1 MKYLDD
7 FVVFILTHG
16 RADNVYTYK
25 ALKRAGYT
33 GKIILVI
40 DNEDEDATKYYNL
53 YGNDNV
59 YMFDKLSKSKE
70 VDSMDLSCDRN
81 AILYAR
87 CACFDIAKELNY
99 KYFLELDDDYTNF
112 RSRIVVD
119 GSLKTVYIK
128 NFDELVDCV
137 IDFLEISNAHTVALS
152 QIGDFIGGKN
162 SKVCK
167 DRLTRKAM
175 NAFFC
180 KTDKKFN
187 WIGKMNEDVTTY
199 ITLGSRGYLFFTVAD
214 VSIDQLSTQSL
225 SGGMSD
231 EYLSYGTYTKTFYTV
246 ISCPSCV
253 KVYTMGVTNKRFHHI
268 IDWDKAVPKIISE
281 KYRKRSDFCANN
293 IKNNRISENGI
304 KSN

>member
-7 FVVFILTHG
+7 FVLFILTHG

-40 DNEDEDATKYYNL
+40 DNEDNDAEKYYSN
-53 YGNDNV
+53 YGKENV
-59 YMFDKLSKSKE
+59 YMFDKIKKSKE
-70 VDSMDLSCDRN
+70 VDSMDLDSDRK

-87 CACFDIAKELNY
+87 CACFDIAKELGY
-99 KYFLELDDDYTNF
+99 TYFLELDDDYTNF
-112 RSRIVVD
+112 RSRVVS
-119 GSLKTVYIK
+119 GESLKTVYIK
-128 NFDELVDCV
+128 KFDELVDCTL
-137 IDFLEISNAHTVALS
+137 DFLAVSNAHTVALS

-180 KTDKKFN
+180 RTDRRFN
-187 WIGKMNEDVTTY
+187 WSGKMNEDVTTY

-231 EYLSYGTYTKTFYTV
+231 EYLTFGTYTKTFYT
-246 ISCPSCV
+246 ILSCPSCV
-253 KVYTMGVTNKRFHHI
+253 KMYIMGVTNKRFHHV
-268 IDWDKAVPKIISE
+268 IDWDKAVPKIISD
-281 KYRKRSDFCANN
+281 KYK
-293 IKNNRISENGI
+293 KKGEV
-304 KSN
+304 K

>member
-40 DNEDEDATKYYNL
+40 DNEDNDAEKYYSN
-53 YGNDNV
+53 YGKENV
-59 YMFDKLSKSKE
+59 YMFDKIKKSKE
-70 VDSMDLSCDRN
+70 VDSMDLDSDRK

-87 CACFDIAKELNY
+87 CACFDIAKELGY
-99 KYFLELDDDYTNF
+99 TYFLELDDDYTNF
-112 RSRIVVD
+112 RSRVVS
-119 GSLKTVYIK
+119 GESLKTVYIK
-128 NFDELVDCV
+128 KFDELVDCTL
-137 IDFLEISNAHTVALS
+137 DFLDVSNAHTVALS

-180 KTDKKFN
+180 KTDRRFN
-187 WIGKMNEDVTTY
+187 WSGKMNEDVTTY

-225 SGGMSD
+225 SGGMS
-231 EYLSYGTYTKTFYTV
+231 EGYLSFGIFTKTFYT
-246 ISCPSCV
+246 ILSCPSCV
-253 KVYTMGVTNKRFHHI
+253 KMYIMGVTNKRFHHV
-268 IDWDKAVPKIISE
+268 IDWDKAVPKIISD
-281 KYRKRSDFCANN
+281 KYK
-293 IKNNRISENGI
+293 KKGEV
-304 KSN
+304 K

>member
-1 MKYLDD
+1 MKHLND

-40 DNEDEDATKYYNL
+40 DNEDNDAEKYYSN
-53 YGNDNV
+53 YGKENV
-59 YMFDKLSKSKE
+59 YMFDKIKKSKE
-70 VDSMDLSCDRN
+70 VDSMDLDSDRK

-87 CACFDIAKELNY
+87 CACFDIAKELGY
-99 KYFLELDDDYTNF
+99 TYFLELDDDYTNF
-112 RSRIVVD
+112 RSRVVS
-119 GSLKTVYIK
+119 GESLKTVYIK
-128 NFDELVDCV
+128 KFDELVDCTL
-137 IDFLEISNAHTVALS
+137 DFLDVSNAHTVALS

-180 KTDKKFN
+180 RTDRRFN
-187 WIGKMNEDVTTY
+187 WSGKMNEDVTTY

-225 SGGMSD
+225 SGGMS
-231 EYLSYGTYTKTFYTV
+231 EGYLSFGTYTKTFYT
-246 ISCPSCV
+246 ILSCPSCV
-253 KVYTMGVTNKRFHHI
+253 KMYIMGVTNKRFHHV
-268 IDWDKAVPKIISE
+268 IDWDKAVPKIISD
-281 KYRKRSDFCANN
+281 KYK
-293 IKNNRISENGI
+293 KKGEV
-304 KSN
+304 K

>member
-1 MKYLDD
+1 MKHLND

-40 DNEDEDATKYYNL
+40 DNEDNDAEKYYSN
-53 YGNDNV
+53 YGKENV
-59 YMFDKLSKSKE
+59 YMFDKIKKSKE
-70 VDSMDLSCDRN
+70 VDSMDLDSDRK

-87 CACFDIAKELNY
+87 CACFDIAKELGY
-99 KYFLELDDDYTNF
+99 TYFLELDDDYTNF
-112 RSRIVVD
+112 RSRVVS
-119 GSLKTVYIK
+119 GESLKTVYIK
-128 NFDELVDCV
+128 KFDELVDCTL
-137 IDFLEISNAHTVALS
+137 DFLDVSNAHTVALS

-180 KTDKKFN
+180 RTDRRFN
-187 WIGKMNEDVTTY
+187 WSGKMNEDVTTY

-225 SGGMSD
+225 SGGMS
-231 EYLSYGTYTKTFYTV
+231 EGYLNFGTYTKTFYT
-246 ISCPSCV
+246 ILSCPSCV
-253 KVYTMGVTNKRFHHI
+253 KMYIMGVTNKRFHHV
-268 IDWDKAVPKIISE
+268 IDWDKAVPKIISD
-281 KYRKRSDFCANN
+281 KYK
-293 IKNNRISENGI
+293 KKGEV
-304 KSN
+304 K